1 MDYFEID
8 FKLNEN
14 LKEDL
19 IATAITASNQ
29 DYYNHY
35 SSKSGSYTNLQFLF
49 SQDVNQLTSKLVEA
63 FIEKPEKI
71 AVIMVNPNKIVDWHV
86 DNIKFKR
93 STVIIFP
100 LTPHNEDYALCET
113 KHGIIPFYEC
123 YAFNTNILHRVVNN
137 SSTRLSLQ
145 LFFDIDILKMYQ
157 KYMNGS
163 LIYER

>member
-1 MDYFEID
+1 MDYFDID
-8 FKLNEN
+8 FKLNKN
-14 LKEDL
+14 LKDDL
-19 IATAITASNQ
+19 ISTAITASKQ

-49 SQDVNQLTSKLVEA
+49 SEKINQLTSKLIED

-71 AVIMVNPNKIVDWHV
+71 AIIRVNPNKVINWHV
-86 DNIKFKR
+86 DNVKFKR

-100 LTPHNEDYALCET
+100 LTPYSKNYAPCET
-113 KHGIIPFYEC
+113 KQGIIPFYEC

-137 SSTRLSLQ
+137 SNIRLSLQ
-145 LFFDIDILKMYQ
+145 LFFDIDILEMCK

-163 LIYER
+163 LIHER